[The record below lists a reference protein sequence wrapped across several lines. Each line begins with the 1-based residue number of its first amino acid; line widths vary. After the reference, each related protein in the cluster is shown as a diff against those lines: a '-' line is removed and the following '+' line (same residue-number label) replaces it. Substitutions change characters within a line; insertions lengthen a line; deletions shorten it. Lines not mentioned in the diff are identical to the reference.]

1 MMLEQ
6 AKAANRAL
14 KLSKA
19 QKTKTSALKN
29 LFSAGSKA
37 DEAEG

>member
-29 LFSAGSKA
+29 LFNASKA
-37 DEAEG
+37 DETDS